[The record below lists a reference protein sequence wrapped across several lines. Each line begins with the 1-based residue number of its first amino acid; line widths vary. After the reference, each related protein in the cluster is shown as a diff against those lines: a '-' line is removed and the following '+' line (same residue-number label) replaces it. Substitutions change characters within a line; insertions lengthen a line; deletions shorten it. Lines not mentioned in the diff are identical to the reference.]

1 MDCMLRSIL
10 PYLGDEKA
18 VERLKKLDRKVI
30 TVLAVVG
37 MMFSKAIE
45 GVISVLIQLQPVVVW
60 GVDFSQLFWYTFTGT
75 ILVLLVIFG
84 FDQFVDEATDEI
96 EEELG

>member
-1 MDCMLRSIL
+1 MLRSIL

-18 VERLKKLDRKVI
+18 VDRLKKLDRKVI

-45 GVISVLIQLQPVVVW
+45 GVISILIQLQPVVVW
-60 GVDFSQLFWYTFTGT
+60 GIDFSQLFWYSVTGT

-84 FDQFVDEATDEI
+84 FDQFLEDTVNEAT
-96 EEELG
+96 EELE

>member
-1 MDCMLRSIL
+1 MLRSIL

-18 VERLKKLDRKVI
+18 VKRLKKLDRKVI

-45 GVISVLIQLQPVVVW
+45 GVISVLIQVQPVVVW
-60 GVDFSQLFWYTFTGT
+60 GVDFSQLFWYTLTGT

-84 FDQFVDEATDEI
+84 FDQFVDEAADEI
-96 EEELG
+96 EEELR

>member
-1 MDCMLRSIL
+1 MLRSIL

-18 VERLKKLDRKVI
+18 VDRLKKLDKQVV

-37 MMFSKAIE
+37 MMFSKAVE
-45 GVISVLIQLQPVVVW
+45 GLVSILIQVQPVVVW
-60 GVDFSQLFWYTFTGT
+60 GVDFSQLFWYTLTGT

-84 FDQFVDEATDEI
+84 FDQFLDEATDEI

>member
-1 MDCMLRSIL
+1 MGSMLRSIL

-18 VERLKKLDRKVI
+18 VERLKKLDKKVI
-30 TVLAVVG
+30 TVIAVIG

-45 GVISVLIQLQPVVVW
+45 GVISVLIQVQPVVVW
-60 GVDFSQLFWYTFTGT
+60 GIDFSQLFWYTLTGT

-84 FDQFVDEATDEI
+84 FDQFLEDTTEDVEDE
-96 EEELG
+96 LS